1 MGRFLSKFVSK
12 IKGEKYAIDSA
23 IPSSYLVQLLWI
35 KGISMIYGM
44 LRLRTFKRV
53 FVSPTSKIIC
63 PSKLH
68 FGKNFNVGYQCYI
81 NAMSRTGLFCGDN
94 VSLGFHTHIELSSSL
109 HEIADKMVIGNN
121 VGLGSH
127 GHYGAGLGGL
137 EIGDDTIIGN
147 YVSFHPENHIFS
159 ELNMPIRQQGVYGK
173 GIKIGK
179 NCWIG
184 AKATF
189 LDGTVIGNGCV
200 VAAGAVVKGNFPD
213 NSIIGG
219 VPAKIIKMRE

>member
-1 MGRFLSKFVSK
+1 
-12 IKGEKYAIDSA
+12 
-23 IPSSYLVQLLWI
+23 
-35 KGISMIYGM
+35 
-44 LRLRTFKRV
+44 
-53 FVSPTSKIIC
+53 
-63 PSKLH
+63 
-68 FGKNFNVGYQCYI
+68 
-81 NAMSRTGLFCGDN
+81 
-94 VSLGFHTHIELSSSL
+94 
-109 HEIADKMVIGNN
+109 
-121 VGLGSH
+121 
-127 GHYGAGLGGL
+127 
-137 EIGDDTIIGN
+137 
-147 YVSFHPENHIFS
+147 
-159 ELNMPIRQQGVYGK
+159 MPIRQQGVYGK

>member
-1 MGRFLSKFVSK
+1 
-12 IKGEKYAIDSA
+12 
-23 IPSSYLVQLLWI
+23 
-35 KGISMIYGM
+35 
-44 LRLRTFKRV
+44 
-53 FVSPTSKIIC
+53 
-63 PSKLH
+63 
-68 FGKNFNVGYQCYI
+68 
-81 NAMSRTGLFCGDN
+81 
-94 VSLGFHTHIELSSSL
+94 
-109 HEIADKMVIGNN
+109 MVIGNN

-189 LDGTVIGNGCV
+189 LDGTVIDVKSDNIVGSIVEIRHTNNLISLYQSLGEVNVKVDDKV
-200 VAAGAVVKGNFPD
+200 VQGQ
-213 NSIIGG
+213 IIGKSG
-219 VPAKIIKMRE
+219 KTNLNTKVDNNLHFELYYNGEIVNPNDYFDKNIKDL